1 MTSKPFSFHH
11 KMNKVIQ
18 ISNLTQPVFEL
29 HIWPC
34 PLLVPEGLH
43 RLCAFQC
50 DQWLTQNLF
59 VPGDFSKHFHIIASA
74 KAKRTGVI
82 ILFYRCRHWATEQ
95 LWLVLVT
102 SSSVSV
108 PGTGPNL
115 SDNKPSYVLSTLQ
128 SFKRGPR
135 NRAGSTATERGM
147 EEVMRTH
154 TNIFDLLKPT
164 GWWLPW
170 AWICKESFS
179 SPSYVEAVP
188 LWSRK

>member
-59 VPGDFSKHFHIIASA
+59 IPGDFSKHFHIIASA

-82 ILFYRCRHWATEQ
+82 ILFYRSRHWATEQ

-102 SSSVSV
+102 SSSGVSQEQDPICQTISPAMFCPHCRASSEGLGAGLV
-108 PGTGPNL
+108 P
-115 SDNKPSYVLSTLQ
+115 Q
-128 SFKRGPR
+128 QQR
-135 NRAGSTATERGM
+135 E
-147 EEVMRTH
+147 
-154 TNIFDLLKPT
+154 
-164 GWWLPW
+164 GWRWLW
-170 AWICKESFS
+170 GHIQI
-179 SPSYVEAVP
+179 Y
-188 LWSRK
+188 LIY